1 MAAESTINSFGREK
15 NLRTSESTQIALER
29 VLQQLNSQG
38 LFDIS
43 ILECD
48 NPYGFHE
55 QIVPTPTATTTDHRN
70 TNMTEETG
78 HALQVSQ
85 EASISHGTGN
95 DDTSIILETQEVD
108 ISGFE
113 VGEKV
118 KLLHVVHNIEV
129 AVATISLM
137 TSSTVLHNRLEP
149 QGFYK
154 VSIEHAI
161 DGDAPLML
169 PNTDDNPPQLLVQN
183 AIMTMIAWRSDR
195 LQKFS

>member
-1 MAAESTINSFGREK
+1 M
-15 NLRTSESTQIALER
+15 RTSESTQIALER
-29 VLQQLNSQG
+29 VLQQLNLQG

-43 ILECD
+43 ISESD

-55 QIVPTPTATTTDHRN
+55 QIIPTPTTTTTDHRN
-70 TNMTEETG
+70 TNMIEETG

-85 EASISHGTGN
+85 EASTSHGTGN
-95 DDTSIILETQEVD
+95 DDTSIILETQEAD

-118 KLLHVVHNIEV
+118 KLLHAVHNIEV
-129 AVATISLM
+129 AVATISST
-137 TSSTVLHNRLEP
+137 TSSSVLHNRLQP

-161 DGDAPLML
+161 VGDAPLML
-169 PNTDDNPPQLLVQN
+169 PNTDDDPPQLLVQD
-183 AIMTMIAWRSDR
+183 AIMSMTAWRCDR
-195 LQKFS
+195 LRKFS

>member
-1 MAAESTINSFGREK
+1 M
-15 NLRTSESTQIALER
+15 RTSESTQIALER

-43 ILECD
+43 ISESD

-55 QIVPTPTATTTDHRN
+55 QIIPTTTTTTHHRN
-70 TNMTEETG
+70 TNMIEETG

-85 EASISHGTGN
+85 EASTSHGTRN
-95 DDTSIILETQEVD
+95 DDTSIILETQEAD

-118 KLLHVVHNIEV
+118 KLLHAVHNIEV
-129 AVATISLM
+129 AVATISST
-137 TSSTVLHNRLEP
+137 TSSSVLHNRLQP

-161 DGDAPLML
+161 VGTGCHNVNDSLAMRSSSEIFIDGA
-169 PNTDDNPPQLLVQN
+169 
-183 AIMTMIAWRSDR
+183 
-195 LQKFS
+195 F

>member
-1 MAAESTINSFGREK
+1 M
-15 NLRTSESTQIALER
+15 RTSESTQIALER

-43 ILECD
+43 ILESD
-48 NPYGFHE
+48 NPYDFHE
-55 QIVPTPTATTTDHRN
+55 HIIPTPTTTTTDHQN
-70 TNMTEETG
+70 TNMIEETG

-85 EASISHGTGN
+85 EASTSHGTGN

-118 KLLHVVHNIEV
+118 KLLHAVHNIEV
-129 AVATISLM
+129 VVATISST
-137 TSSTVLHNRLEP
+137 TSSSVLHNRLQP

-161 DGDAPLML
+161 VGDAPLML
-169 PNTDDNPPQLLVQN
+169 PNTDDDPPQLLVQD
-183 AIMTMIAWRSDR
+183 AIMSMTAWQCDR
-195 LQKFS
+195 LRKFS

>member
-1 MAAESTINSFGREK
+1 MCT
-15 NLRTSESTQIALER
+15 LESTQIALER

-43 ILECD
+43 ISESD

-55 QIVPTPTATTTDHRN
+55 QIIPTPTATTTDHRN

-78 HALQVSQ
+78 HALQVSR
-85 EASISHGTGN
+85 EVSTSYGTRN

-108 ISGFE
+108 IFGFE
-113 VGEKV
+113 VGKKV
-118 KLLHVVHNIEV
+118 KLHVVQDIEV
-129 AVATISLM
+129 AVATISST
-137 TSSTVLHNRLEP
+137 TSSTVLHNRLQP

-161 DGDAPLML
+161 VGDAPLML
-169 PNTDDNPPQLLVQN
+169 PNMDDNPPQLLVQD
-183 AIMTMIAWRSDR
+183 AIMTMIAWRCDR
-195 LQKFS
+195 LRKFE